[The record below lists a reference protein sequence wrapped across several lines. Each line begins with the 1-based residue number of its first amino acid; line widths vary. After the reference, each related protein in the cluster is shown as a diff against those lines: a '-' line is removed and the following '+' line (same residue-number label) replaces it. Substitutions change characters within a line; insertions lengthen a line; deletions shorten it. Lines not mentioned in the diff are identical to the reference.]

1 MDYTNGLRASGMEL
15 EAALKL
21 AGERRLRPVL
31 MTALTTVG
39 GMLPLAVASGEGSE
53 IWRPFAVAVIGG
65 LLFSTLI
72 TLVLIPA
79 VYALTDR
86 WRRRRK
92 RPDGISLAS

>member
-1 MDYTNGLRASGMEL
+1 VDYANQLRDRGLGL
-15 EAALKL
+15 EEALKL

-39 GMLPLAVASGEGSE
+39 GMLPLAISSGEGSE

-72 TLVLIPA
+72 TLVLIPTT
-79 VYALTDR
+79 YALTDR
-86 WRRRRK
+86 WRRRGK
-92 RPDGISLAS
+92 RR